1 MKLFLATLQFM
12 TRIPVSPRC
21 SDDLALSD
29 YPRGI
34 IYFPFV
40 GLLVGVISALAY
52 GVLATTYG
60 SWLGAVAAVLASA
73 LVTGAF
79 HLDGLADTCDGLFSA
94 RPRDRMLEIMRDS
107 RIGTNGTLALI
118 FVILMEVVL
127 IQRLAGSSLHIYAVL
142 VALPLVS
149 RTLLA
154 VMMYRQRYARENGM
168 GNLYIGKISGSHYA
182 LTLAIGLLLTF
193 GLLHWQGLLAFFIA
207 YLFALIYRAFINMRL
222 GGQTGDT
229 LGAANEL
236 SALVFLLALY

>member
-21 SDDLALSD
+21 SDDLTLND

-40 GLLVGVISALAY
+40 GLVVGVISALAY

-60 SWLGAVAAVLASA
+60 SWLGAVAAVLAST

-118 FVILMEVVL
+118 FVILLQVLL
-127 IQRLAGSSLHIYAVL
+127 IQHLAGGSLPIYAVL
-142 VALPLVS
+142 VAMPVIS

-154 VMMYRQRYARENGM
+154 VMMFRQRYARESGM

-182 LTLAIGLLLTF
+182 LTLVIGLLLVF
-193 GLLHWQGLLAFFIA
+193 GLLHWHAVLAAFIT

-236 SALVFLLALY
+236 FALVFLLSLY